1 MDPKDIIANTG
12 KAMESKVVAALGA
25 TPATGFDDL
34 QQLLTLKGDNTGY
47 TRVWYADRIKK
58 ISSMSIDIMPG
69 KARYFNLQI
78 IPNDNLRVPRFVF
91 EGLVMGHSSQVS
103 VDLYPDMDMVTN
115 LDWLT
120 SAYAGVNA
128 YYDELRKS
136 DEFQLGVSRLPHM
149 RTFCSPVFALAPA
162 MSIDTVPAFE
172 EAAGRYFDF
181 WLAMFEQAQECDS
194 AEAAAR
200 AERRKLISDATIAL
214 DPDRKMV
221 VGVYGEELTQRIE
234 TAAMY

>member
-12 KAMESKVVAALGA
+12 KAMERKVVAALGA

-136 DEFQLGVSRLPHM
+136 DEFQLGMSRLPHM
-149 RTFCSPVFALAPA
+149 RIFCSPVFALAPA

-181 WLAMFEQAQECDS
+181 WLAMFEQARECDS

>member
-1 MDPKDIIANTG
+1 MNPEQVILTTG
-12 KAMESKVVAALGA
+12 MQTEAGVLSALGA
-25 TPATGFDDL
+25 VQAKGFED
-34 QQLLTLKGDNTGY
+34 LLTLQNLKGESTGY
-47 TRVWYADRIKK
+47 TKIWHADRIKK

-69 KARYFNLQI
+69 KARYFNLQV
-78 IPNDNLRVPRFVF
+78 IPNDNLRVPRYVF

-136 DEFQLGVSRLPHM
+136 DEFQLGLSRLPHM

-181 WLAMFEQAQECDS
+181 WLAMFEGAQECDS

-234 TAAMY
+234 SAAMY

>member
-25 TPATGFDDL
+25 APAKGFDDL

-78 IPNDNLRVPRFVF
+78 IPNDNLRVPRYVF

-120 SAYAGVNA
+120 SCLCWSNCL
-128 YYDELRKS
+128 LR
-136 DEFQLGVSRLPHM
+136 
-149 RTFCSPVFALAPA
+149 
-162 MSIDTVPAFE
+162 
-172 EAAGRYFDF
+172 
-181 WLAMFEQAQECDS
+181 
-194 AEAAAR
+194 
-200 AERRKLISDATIAL
+200 
-214 DPDRKMV
+214 
-221 VGVYGEELTQRIE
+221 
-234 TAAMY
+234 

>member
-25 TPATGFDDL
+25 APAKGFDDL

-78 IPNDNLRVPRFVF
+78 IPNDNLRVPRYVF

-120 SAYAGVNA
+120 SSYAGVIA

-136 DEFQLGVSRLPHM
+136 DEFQLGMSRLPHM

-162 MSIDTVPAFE
+162 MSIDTVAAFE

-181 WLAMFEQAQECDS
+181 WLAMFEQASECDL

>member
-1 MDPKDIIANTG
+1 MNPEQIILTTG
-12 KAMESKVVAALGA
+12 MQTEARIVSTLGA
-25 TPATGFDDL
+25 AEAKGFDDL
-34 QQLLTLKGDNTGY
+34 RTLRNLKGESTGY
-47 TRVWYADRIKK
+47 TKVWYADRVKK
-58 ISSMSIDIMPG
+58 ISSMSIDIMPS

-78 IPNDNLRVPRFVF
+78 IPDDNLRVPRYVF

-103 VDLYPDMDMVTN
+103 VDLYPDMDMVEN

-136 DEFQLGVSRLPHM
+136 DTCQLGMSRLPHM
-149 RTFCSPVFALAPA
+149 RAFCSPVFALASA
-162 MSIDTVPAFE
+162 VSIDAVPAFE
-172 EAAGRYFDF
+172 EAAGRYFEF
-181 WLAMFEQAQECDS
+181 WLEMFQQASVCDP
-194 AEAAAR
+194 AEASAR